1 MAHSFWKMGTCLL
14 FSACISLSLFRP
26 GYLYAGGNLRQV
38 RVAKMSKSQIE
49 KLWQNMGPSHSIQET
64 KIVQVVT
71 SSGSEETEVVKE
83 ASHDES
89 MENAKKT
96 YEIHGEER
104 FGGYYDNVTGNKMN
118 AQIDDGPQFL
128 QELDLSL
135 LHHGKNG
142 REFEMVFNTR
152 LTDDKYV
159 DTEHASIV
167 DFHINVSN
175 QDYLLTLGDY
185 LGTLSDF
192 TFNQALRG
200 VYFEKEFADLRSL
213 KVIALAGIQNDR
225 WESFWKN
232 IEDES
237 YNRYY
242 EGVRV
247 SFLPLTPLTIGFN
260 FINGKDDPA
269 SVSDSTNPALEG
281 RVGSMDF
288 ALNLLDNALIFGGE
302 AAWSWY
308 KAKLMGDDAFSEA
321 VEDRGS
327 ITDGA
332 YRLTGDYEKGIFAAH
347 AGYSRVE
354 PKFRS
359 LGGTSSPDTEEYFGI
374 VDLTPLPQVTLE
386 AGYRGS
392 RDNLDGQLDTT
403 TRYKMPEVSITFQE
417 IPHLENLTVSFKYN
431 RSSTDTGD
439 DSVDDDT
446 DTYSANLDYSL
457 YKFNLSLEGEYRC
470 KTDHVDRIN
479 NIKDHRFGV
488 KLDRS
493 FEKGSFQFS
502 PYIGFEW
509 EREKG
514 HVSGEQSS
522 ITVDGVS
529 QIEVSSEDFVPPVYE
544 TLRYTRTYSA
554 GCQMNIGKDWDMDV
568 AYSYQNENVN
578 AAGGGNNS
586 ETTTLEA
593 NLTYRIFG
601 HEDRILNLYYK
612 LDDHN
617 FEFRDDNYKEEVY
630 GFQLSK
636 RF

>member
-1 MAHSFWKMGTCLL
+1 MTHSFRGVKVCLL
-14 FSACISLSLFRP
+14 FSVIVFLSLFRP
-26 GYLYAGGNLRQV
+26 SYLYASGNLHQV
-38 RVAKMSKSQIE
+38 HVAKMSKSQIE
-49 KLWQNMGPSHSIQET
+49 KLWQNMGPSHSIAEIRT
-64 KIVQVVT
+64 AQVTT
-71 SSGSEETEVVKE
+71 SSGQEETEVVKE
-83 ASHDES
+83 APKEGSVEKP
-89 MENAKKT
+89 KKA

-104 FGGYYDNVTGNKMN
+104 FGGYYDNVTGNKAN
-118 AQIDDGPQFL
+118 AQMDEGPQFL

-175 QDYLLTLGDY
+175 QGYLFTLGDY

-200 VYFEKEFADLRSL
+200 VYLEKEFADLKGL

-232 IEDES
+232 IEGES
-237 YNRYY
+237 YDRYY

-247 SFLPLTPLTIGFN
+247 SFLPLKPLTIGFN

-269 SVSDSTNPALEG
+269 SVSGSTNPALEG
-281 RVGSMDF
+281 RVGSVDF
-288 ALNLLDNALIFGGE
+288 ALNLLDSALNFGGE

-308 KAKLMGDDAFSEA
+308 KSKLMGDNALSEA
-321 VEDRGS
+321 VENRGS

-359 LGGTSSPDTEEYFGI
+359 LGGMSSPDTEEYFGI

-392 RDNLDGQLDTT
+392 RDNLDGQLNTT
-403 TRYKMPEVSITFQE
+403 TRYKMPEISITFQE

-446 DTYSANLDYSL
+446 DTYSANLNYSL
-457 YKFNLSLEGEYRC
+457 YKFNLSLEGEYRD
-470 KTDHVDRIN
+470 KKDHVDRIN

-488 KLDRS
+488 RLDRS
-493 FEKGSFQFS
+493 FEKGIFQFS

-514 HVSGEQSS
+514 HVTGEQAPIS
-522 ITVDGVS
+522 VGGLS
-529 QIEVSSEDFVPPVYE
+529 QLEVSTADFVPPVYE

-568 AYSYQNENVN
+568 AYSYLDENVN

-586 ETTTLEA
+586 ETTSLEA

-617 FEFRDDNYKEEVY
+617 FELGSDDYREEVY
-630 GFQLSK
+630 GFQLTK